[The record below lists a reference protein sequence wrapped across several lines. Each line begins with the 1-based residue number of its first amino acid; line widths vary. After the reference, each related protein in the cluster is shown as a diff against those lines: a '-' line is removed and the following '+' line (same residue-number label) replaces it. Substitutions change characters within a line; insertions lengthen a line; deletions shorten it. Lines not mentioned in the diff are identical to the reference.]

1 MAEIEAQQLT
11 EVKQQEANKVVGLK
25 TVENE
30 REVAISSER
39 AKQAIKEQE
48 KITQEK
54 YGGRS
59 CRKGKTSRN

>member
-54 YGGRS
+54 IWRS
-59 CRKGKTSRN
+59 FVSKR